1 MSTNL
6 VLARTIPRCMIVGCE
21 ISGVN
26 RLALTF
32 TTETGYRYRVLRSEH
47 LWPADWQPVN
57 HARSAADPLAL
68 ETLDGSGA
76 AETVYVEQPAL
87 ATAFFR
93 IRVESGTP

>member
-1 MSTNL
+1 MCCAVSNRST
-6 VLARTIPRCMIVGCE
+6 T
-21 ISGVN
+21 
-26 RLALTF
+26 
-32 TTETGYRYRVLRSEH
+32 
-47 LWPADWQPVN
+47 

-68 ETLDGSGA
+68 ETLQGSGA